1 MACSKLEASVHLLHK
16 SGTPPKHF
24 SRECTNWDMSLNE
37 TCFCSRLYSRLI
49 LLVIKYFFFTILSG
63 ILYFL
68 CNLPLY
74 IVYWWGPLYSI
85 TFKWFSDLPDSIIFS
100 GEELTSRDDPEFGQD
115 SIWNF
120 HVWNDVWMA
129 RKDLPEGFGG
139 WQAIDATPQEASES
153 KSFFFT

>member
-1 MACSKLEASVHLLHK
+1 MSAHGTNQSKTINNTLQYYI
-16 SGTPPKHF
+16 
-24 SRECTNWDMSLNE
+24 SL
-37 TCFCSRLYSRLI
+37 S
-49 LLVIKYFFFTILSG
+49 
-63 ILYFL
+63 
-68 CNLPLY
+68 
-74 IVYWWGPLYSI
+74 
-85 TFKWFSDLPDSIIFS
+85 S

-153 KSFFFT
+153 KSFLPNPSNSCDKTY

>member
-1 MACSKLEASVHLLHK
+1 MYLL
-16 SGTPPKHF
+16 
-24 SRECTNWDMSLNE
+24 
-37 TCFCSRLYSRLI
+37 
-49 LLVIKYFFFTILSG
+49 

-68 CNLPLY
+68 F
-74 IVYWWGPLYSI
+74 
-85 TFKWFSDLPDSIIFS
+85 T

-153 KSFFFT
+153 KRFFLPNPSNSCGKTY